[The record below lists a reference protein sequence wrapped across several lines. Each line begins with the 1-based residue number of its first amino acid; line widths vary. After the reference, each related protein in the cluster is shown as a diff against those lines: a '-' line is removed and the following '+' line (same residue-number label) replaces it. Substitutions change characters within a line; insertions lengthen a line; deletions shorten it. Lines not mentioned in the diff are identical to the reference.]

1 MKKILFSVLALAMA
15 AFSFT
20 SCEDVPAPYD
30 DPNAGGGGE
39 VVLPE
44 GVLLDQSFTNSLGN
58 FTSISA
64 SGSLK
69 WYNDY
74 SSAMVTGYQ
83 DFNGDGQKENQAG
96 VTYLVSPEIDLA
108 GVENAYITINH
119 SIKYERSDINTNNT
133 ILISKDFSGDVNT
146 ATWEALTYNTDGL
159 NANGSTFDFY
169 EKSVNIPTS
178 YMGSKIVIALR
189 HTCND
194 TQSSTWEVKSLKV
207 QKGQAPEEGGSELP
221 AGTYLEQDFSST
233 LGTFTSQ
240 AASGSLKWYND
251 YSSAMVTGFQDFNG
265 DGTKENQA
273 GVTYLVSPE
282 IDLTS
287 ATDAY
292 ITINHAINYE
302 HGDINANNS
311 IVISKDY
318 NGDVKTATWKM
329 LEYDTNGLGSSFTF
343 MEKSV
348 NIPAEFIGSKVV
360 VALRHTCDDSQSS
373 TWEVKKLSVKAGSVD
388 EQPSGDTGDL
398 TAANGN
404 FETWVSGLPNNWSTT
419 STAGNATL
427 SMSTDAHSGSYS
439 VKVGGDS
446 KYNKRISYK
455 EMELKAGEYTMT
467 FYAKAATATG
477 ASVRPGYVPV
487 TDGKVGNYFYG
498 DYTNDITNSEWVK
511 VTHTFTIDADGTYCV
526 LIMNSK
532 NPGGDVLID
541 DFTLSMGETVII
553 K

>member
-119 SIKYERSDINTNNT
+119 AINFERSDINTNNA
-133 ILISKDFSGDVNT
+133 ILISKDYSGDVNT
-146 ATWEALTYNTDGL
+146 ATWEPLTYNTDNL
-159 NANGSTFDFY
+159 NSSFEFY

-178 YMGSKIVIALR
+178 YMGSKVVIALR
-189 HTCND
+189 HTC
-194 TQSSTWEVKSLKV
+194 TESQSSTWEVKSLKV

-455 EMELKAGEYTMT
+455 EIELKAGEYTMT

>member
-119 SIKYERSDINTNNT
+119 AINFERSDINTNNA
-133 ILISKDFSGDVNT
+133 ILISKDYSGDVNT
-146 ATWEALTYNTDGL
+146 ATWEPLTYNTDNL
-159 NANGSTFDFY
+159 NSSFEFY

-178 YMGSKIVIALR
+178 YMGSKVVIALR
-189 HTCND
+189 HTC
-194 TQSSTWEVKSLKV
+194 TESQSSTWEVKSLKV

-287 ATDAY
+287 ATDAH

-498 DYTNDITNSEWVK
+498 DYTNDITNNEWVK
-511 VTHTFTIDADGTYCV
+511 VTHTFTIDTDGTYCV

-541 DFTLSMGETVII
+541 DFTLSMGETIII

>member
-44 GVLLDQSFTNSLGN
+44 GVLLDQSFTNSLGS
-58 FTSISA
+58 FTS
-64 SGSLK
+64 
-69 WYNDY
+69 
-74 SSAMVTGYQ
+74 
-83 DFNGDGQKENQAG
+83 
-96 VTYLVSPEIDLA
+96 VS
-108 GVENAYITINH
+108 
-119 SIKYERSDINTNNT
+119 
-133 ILISKDFSGDVNT
+133 
-146 ATWEALTYNTDGL
+146 
-159 NANGSTFDFY
+159 
-169 EKSVNIPTS
+169 
-178 YMGSKIVIALR
+178 
-189 HTCND
+189 
-194 TQSSTWEVKSLKV
+194 
-207 QKGQAPEEGGSELP
+207 
-221 AGTYLEQDFSST
+221 
-233 LGTFTSQ
+233 
-240 AASGSLKWYND
+240 ASGSLKWYND

-265 DGTKENQA
+265 DGQKENQAGVTYLVGPEIDLTGVENAYITINHALNYERGDINTNNTILISKDYSGDVNTATWEPLSYNTDGLNSGFEFCEKSVNIPASYMGNKVVIALRHTCSESQSSTWEVKSIKVQEGKAPEEGGSETPDGTYIDQDFSSSLGSFTSQSASGSLKWYNDYSSAMVTGFQDFNGDGSKENQA
-273 GVTYLVSPE
+273 GVTYLVSPV

-287 ATDAY
+287 TTEAY

-302 HGDINANNS
+302 KGDINANNS

-329 LEYDTNGLGSSFTF
+329 LEYDTNGLGTSFTF

-348 NIPAEFIGSKVV
+348 NIPAEYIGSKVV
-360 VALRHTCDDSQSS
+360 IALRHTCNDQQSS
-373 TWEVKKLSVKAGSVD
+373 TWEVKKLSVKDGSVE
-388 EQPSGDTGDL
+388 EQPGGDTGDL
-398 TAANGN
+398 TAPNGD
-404 FETWVSGLPNNWSTT
+404 FEAWVSGIPNNWSTT

-439 VKVGGDS
+439 VKVAGDS

-455 EMELKAGEYTMT
+455 EIELKAGEYTMT
-467 FYAKAATATG
+467 FYAKAATSAG

-498 DYTNDITNSEWVK
+498 DYTNDITSSEWVK

-526 LIMNSK
+526 VIMNSK

-541 DFTLSMGETVII
+541 DFTLSMGGTVII